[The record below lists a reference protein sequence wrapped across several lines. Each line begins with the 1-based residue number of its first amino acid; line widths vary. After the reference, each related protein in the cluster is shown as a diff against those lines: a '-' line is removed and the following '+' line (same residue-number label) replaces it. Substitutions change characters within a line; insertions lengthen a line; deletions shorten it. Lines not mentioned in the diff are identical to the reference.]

1 MSYEEFRRQQA
12 QQKTTPNMVQEP
24 ETTDLVVEEPAAA
37 VPFDLAECWLRFA
50 ESLNEQG
57 KPAEAILM
65 KDAKPSQEGEVI
77 VVEVAGSHQR
87 DMMDQVRP
95 VLLEHIRREYKK
107 YLSLEV
113 RIGAYVPT
121 ELKPYTDKEKLQAMM
136 QQNPM
141 IREMLERLKL
151 RLR

>member
-1 MSYEEFRRQQA
+1 L
-12 QQKTTPNMVQEP
+12 QKTTPGAIQEP
-24 ETTDLVVEEPAAA
+24 ETTEVLAEEPAAA
-37 VPFDLAECWLRFA
+37 PPFDLAQYWLQFA
-50 ESLNEQG
+50 ASLIEQG

-65 KDAKPSQEGEVI
+65 KDAKPSLEGEVI

-141 IREMLERLKL
+141 IREMMERLKL

>member
-1 MSYEEFRRQQA
+1 L
-12 QQKTTPNMVQEP
+12 QKTTPNTVQEP
-24 ETTDLVVEEPAAA
+24 ETTELVAEQTSPAP
-37 VPFDLAECWLRFA
+37 PFDLEQCWLQFA
-50 ESLNEQG
+50 ASLNEQG

-65 KDAKPSQEGEVI
+65 KDARPSLEGEVI

-107 YLSLEV
+107 FLSLEV

-141 IREMLERLKL
+141 IREMVERLKL

>member
-12 QQKTTPNMVQEP
+12 QQKNTPNLVHEP
-24 ETTDLVVEEPAAA
+24 ETAALVAEEPAAA
-37 VPFDLAECWLRFA
+37 PPFDLSQCWLRFA
-50 ESLNEQG
+50 EHLNEQG

-95 VLLEHIRREYKK
+95 LLLDHIRREYKK
-107 YLSLEV
+107 SLSLEV
-113 RIGAYVPT
+113 RIGAYVPA

-136 QQNPM
+136 QENPM
-141 IREMLERLKL
+141 IREMMDRLKL